1 MTKIAKNYYL
11 FLICIV
17 FALWGCIGRVS
28 LTSPAD
34 GTTIQLGQ
42 LGNLSLQQQ
51 TVTNADSYDLQ
62 VSTFS
67 GFTFNTIDKNTTSTS
82 YDPLANELNHNTT
95 YYWRVRAKSNNQNGD
110 WSDKHSFNTFNTTRL
125 SAH

>member
-42 LGNLSLQQQ
+42 PGNLSLQQQ
-51 TVTNADSYDLQ
+51 DC
-62 VSTFS
+62 
-67 GFTFNTIDKNTTSTS
+67 
-82 YDPLANELNHNTT
+82 
-95 YYWRVRAKSNNQNGD
+95 NQCRSPMIFRFQHFPGLP
-110 WSDKHSFNTFNTTRL
+110 SIR
-125 SAH
+125 